1 MIVFRITLKKWSE
14 KLHASGN
21 AARWNSKGKNVIY
34 TASSRALA
42 CLENVVHR
50 SGEGLNESFKVM
62 IIELPD
68 SVLTEEIYLK
78 QLPKDWRSFEYY
90 GDCQLIGDKWI
101 DSNSSVILKIPSA
114 IIANEFNYLLN
125 INHPNFKQIKLI
137 AMEDFLFDSRLKKN

>member
-50 SGEGLNESFKVM
+50 SGEGLNGNFKAM
-62 IIELPD
+62 IIEIPATVFIEEMD
-68 SVLTEEIYLK
+68 SK
-78 QLPKDWRSFEYY
+78 QLPNDWHNFERYA
-90 GDCQLIGDKWI
+90 DCQLIGDRWI
-101 DSNSSVILKIPSA
+101 DSNSSAVLKIPSA